1 MEPEEGKQIPHKN
14 PYTQHEEVSSDFGLA
29 IRLHEQDGTFPSL
42 ESDNESDS
50 SSSFDNYY
58 YREADF
64 FLSQEIESELQFL
77 ESEESNDD
85 YDDDDDVEADD
96 IDVDE
101 MTYEELIEL
110 GDFMGKEK
118 TGLSAIEISSCLHS
132 AEIKSGIDKCVI
144 CQVEYEDGEALV
156 ALQCEHPYHT
166 DCISKWLQI
175 KKVCPI
181 CSIEIS
187 VPNMVNKNP

>member
-1 MEPEEGKQIPHKN
+1 MEPEEVKQIPHKN
-14 PYTQHEEVSSDFGLA
+14 QYTQHEEVSSDFGLA
-29 IRLHEQDGTFPSL
+29 ICMHEQDGTFPSL
-42 ESDNESDS
+42 ESESESESGS
-50 SSSFDNYY
+50 SSSFDNDYY
-58 YREADF
+58 CEADF
-64 FLSQEIESELQFL
+64 FLSQEIESDLQFL

-85 YDDDDDVEADD
+85 YYDEDVD

-132 AEIKSGIDKCVI
+132 TEIKSGIDKCVI
-144 CQVEYEDGEALV
+144 CQVEYENGEALV
-156 ALQCEHPYHT
+156 ALQCEHPYHI
-166 DCISKWLQI
+166 DCITKWLQI
-175 KKVCPI
+175 KKLCPI